1 MNNHAEI
8 KKHSELMLDNLAA
21 MEELVKK
28 FTPKTDEYDATM
40 GDDISA
46 SAKNLMIQI
55 TKELSDLKKF
65 VSQKTEGVK
74 GFATKLGDAQR
85 KNTRRIDSING

>member
-1 MNNHAEI
+1 MNNHAGI

>member
-8 KKHSELMLDNLAA
+8 KKHSTIMLDNLAA